1 MKTTKT
7 LLFASMLCGFTAAH
21 AQDNVVTATY
31 GNATG
36 NTQRTMTVALN
47 HEKDYVAFHLVMD
60 IPAGTTVKD
69 VKAKSPLKNGGT
81 VDLSTK
87 GGTSTESTDFKVPFY
102 QNGATCNIVGYNY
115 GNVKIKQG
123 TTGEVLLTV
132 TLETASGVAYNAKG
146 VKATSCTFVED
157 GSYTET
163 ALNTTTEYSEARLW
177 GDVVKDGKL
186 DAKDKQTLTNI
197 LLEKPY
203 DSNTDLFAGDMNQDD
218 KYDAKD
224 KQTLSN
230 KILAK

>member
-47 HEKDYVAFHLVMD
+47 HEKDYVAFHLVME
-60 IPAGTTVKD
+60 IPDGTTVKD
-69 VKAKSPLKNGGT
+69 VTAKSPLKNGGT

-115 GNVKIKQG
+115 GNVKINAG

-132 TLETASGVAYNAKG
+132 TLETASGVAYNAEG

-163 ALNTTTEYSEARLW
+163 ALNTPTTEARLW
-177 GDVVKDGKL
+177 GDVVKDGKI
-186 DAKDKQTLTNI
+186 DSKDYQTLANI
-197 LLEKPY
+197 VAGKSYDPSSDKFAADMVQDEKF
-203 DSNTDLFAGDMNQDD
+203 NAQD
-218 KYDAKD
+218 YQSLA
-224 KQTLSN
+224 N
-230 KILAK
+230 KIAGK